1 MHSDTPVPVAP
12 QTPAHEPAQP
22 PLAGRGLTVSEVAR
36 TLRVGRRRVRE
47 LIRSGQLPAV
57 NVAPDLSG
65 RPRVIVLAED
75 LRHWVESR
83 RLGPPPR
90 PARRR
95 RRPPEHIDYYP

>member
-1 MHSDTPVPVAP
+1 
-12 QTPAHEPAQP
+12 
-22 PLAGRGLTVSEVAR
+22 VSEVAR

-75 LRHWVESR
+75 LRRWVESR
-83 RLGPPPR
+83 RVGPPPR
-90 PARRR
+90 RPRRR
-95 RRPPEHIDYYP
+95 KRTEAVDYYPD